1 MRTKATV
8 TALAMMAW
16 ATLSLAQA
24 KPDFSGTWILDVA
37 KSELGGA
44 SGGGSGSG
52 GPGGGPSR
60 APSPAL
66 DAKFVITQTAS
77 ELSIDQQVGGHSNV
91 TTFKLDGSESANTG
105 MRGGELKSK
114 ARWDGDRI
122 VVESTQTMTTPSG
135 ERTLETKEVRSL
147 AADGTMVVERTTQT
161 PRGTRSQKLVFKK
174 TT

>member
-1 MRTKATV
+1 MRKKATL

-16 ATLSLAQA
+16 ATMALAQA
-24 KPDFSGTWILDVA
+24 KPDFSGTWILDVE

-44 SGGGSGSG
+44 SGGSGSG

-91 TTFKLDGSESANTG
+91 ITFKLDGSESANTG
-105 MRGGELKSK
+105 MRGGQLKSK

-122 VVESTQTMTTPSG
+122 VVESTQAMTTPNG

-161 PRGTRSQKLVFKK
+161 PRGTRTQKLVFKK